1 VAAARAA
8 EKQKRAS
15 MKAERLKLIRNL
27 QRLKEK
33 KERKMSRIK
42 SQKDLDKL

>member
-1 VAAARAA
+1 
-8 EKQKRAS
+8 

-42 SQKDLDKL
+42 NQKDLDKV

>member
-1 VAAARAA
+1 
-8 EKQKRAS
+8 

-42 SQKDLDKL
+42 NQKDLDKL